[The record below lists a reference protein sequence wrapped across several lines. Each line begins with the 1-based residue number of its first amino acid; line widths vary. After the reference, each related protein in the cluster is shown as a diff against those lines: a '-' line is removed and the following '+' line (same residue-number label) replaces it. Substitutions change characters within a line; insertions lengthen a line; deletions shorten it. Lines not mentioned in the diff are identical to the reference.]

1 MTRTARITVAYAF
14 SHFVVDL
21 ASVTTVLGLV
31 APHLASRGPR
41 HVALAI
47 LAYDLVAFCCQL
59 PLGALLDVWG
69 RRRSPAAAMAS
80 FALVAC
86 GVSAGWAGGLTTGAA
101 AVTLVALGNA
111 LFHCVGGVEV
121 LGESDGRAAPS
132 GVFISTGALGVFLGG
147 QAAFGTW
154 PGTPVLLVALLVASA
169 AFVLWV
175 PAANVSGGLYLALSP
190 GGRLAAILLSVTVAL
205 RSYAGMV
212 MSFPWK
218 AQLIL
223 ALLAVVAV
231 AAGKATGGYAS
242 DALGAPIASAVSL
255 GGAAVLF
262 LFSWASVTAGLV
274 ATFLFNFTMA
284 ITLSALAELFPR
296 AHGLAFGIASFAL
309 AMGALPALLG
319 PQGSSGLTLCILS
332 LVSLACLEAALAFM
346 RLGRPAT
353 VTVRMGF
360 GNACTPR
367 RSS

>member
-1 MTRTARITVAYAF
+1 MTRTARITAAYAF
-14 SHFVVDL
+14 CHFVVDL

-31 APHLASRGPR
+31 APHLASRGPK
-41 HVALAI
+41 HVALAV

-59 PLGALLDVWG
+59 PLGALLDMWG

-86 GVSAGWAGGLTTGAA
+86 GVSAGWAGGLTAGAA

-121 LGESDGRAAPS
+121 LGESEGRAAPS
-132 GVFISTGALGVFLGG
+132 GAFISTGALGVFLGG

-154 PGTPVLLVALLVASA
+154 PGMPVLLVALLVASA
-169 AFVLWV
+169 VCVLRA
-175 PAANVSGGLYLALSP
+175 PTANAPGGLYLALP
-190 GGRLAAILLSVTVAL
+190 PTGRLAAILLAVTVAL
-205 RSYAGMV
+205 RSYVGMV

-218 AQLIL
+218 AELVL
-223 ALLAVVAV
+223 AVLAVVAV
-231 AAGKATGGYAS
+231 AAGKATGGYVS
-242 DALGAPIASAVSL
+242 DALGAPIASVVSL

-262 LFSWASVTAGLV
+262 LFSWTSVLAGLA

-284 ITLSALAELFPR
+284 ITLSALAGLLPR

-309 AMGALPALLG
+309 AIGALPALMGL
-319 PQGSSGLTLCILS
+319 QVSSGPMLCVLS
-332 LVSLACLEAALAFM
+332 LVSLACLEAGLALM
-346 RLGRPAT
+346 RLGRPAA
-353 VTVRMGF
+353 VTVRMSPGS
-360 GNACTPR
+360 GRAPR